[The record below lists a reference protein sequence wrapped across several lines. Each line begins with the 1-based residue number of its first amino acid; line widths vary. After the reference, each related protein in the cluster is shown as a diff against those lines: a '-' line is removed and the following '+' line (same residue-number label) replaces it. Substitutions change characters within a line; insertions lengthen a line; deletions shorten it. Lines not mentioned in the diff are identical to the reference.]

1 MYQLTTQTASQSV
14 QLVTHWTH
22 INAKAA
28 TASIN
33 AKASTFE
40 ANATQNSSS
49 GIKYPWGKDQA
60 LKTTCM
66 QRTFDCSANP
76 VNITIMWSAM
86 YELAARSRGWH
97 TVTAAAFVTAVCVS
111 EPIRSHDN
119 TRMCATQSMNSR
131 GLQQQHTDSLQCL
144 TGSLQCLHSHQSEV
158 SSQPVWSVF
167 TVISLKC
174 LHSQSAVS
182 SQSSVCSVFTARLH
196 FTVISLQCLH
206 SQSAVS
212 SVIMR
217 SAVTGSVHFTTIK
230 KHEVL
235 SEPHGPQGRA
245 DVHYIQV

>member
-22 INAKAA
+22 INAKAT
-28 TASIN
+28 TASVN

-40 ANATQNSSS
+40 TNATQNSSS
-49 GIKYPWGKDQA
+49 GIKYPRGKDQA

-131 GLQQQHTDSLQCL
+131 GLQQQHT
-144 TGSLQCLHSHQSEV
+144 
-158 SSQPVWSVF
+158 
-167 TVISLKC
+167 
-174 LHSQSAVS
+174 A
-182 SQSSVCSVFTARLH
+182 
-196 FTVISLQCLH
+196 SLQCLH
-206 SQSAVS
+206 SQSAAS
-212 SVIMR
+212 SLIMR
-217 SAVTGSVHFTTIK
+217 SAVTGSVLFTTIK

-235 SEPHGPQGRA
+235 PEPHGPQGRA
-245 DVHYIQV
+245 DVHNIQV